1 MEHPHLH
8 RLLYGICRI
17 PAISTRPGSHWV
29 VLYAWEGVASQP
41 LYCSTCLSC
50 LRLECLDLVCKF
62 PAELDSCHE
71 DLQTL
76 RRALLQLRERQQA
89 LRAFWTMASRLGNEL
104 NGQVDRGFRLASLAK
119 FMEVK
124 SPFRKAIS

>member
-1 MEHPHLH
+1 MH

-29 VLYAWEGVASQP
+29 VLYAWEGVASLLP
-41 LYCSTCLSC
+41 LCLSS

-62 PAELDSCHE
+62 PTELDSCQE

-76 RRALLQLRERQQA
+76 RRALLQIRERQQA
-89 LRAFWTMASRLGNEL
+89 LRAFWTTASRLGNEL